1 MHNHATPNYNN
12 LQTNTTTDIF
22 GEFVKSQ
29 TEFQWH
35 FFGCW
40 INKPLIF
47 IFVVAFF
54 FLYVDFIQC
63 DRRFFFQFNCNFLL
77 ISDEKLIFSSIPFHK
92 VLHNLPIKERYIP
105 KQA

>member
-47 IFVVAFF
+47 ILVVAF

-63 DRRFFFQFNCNFLL
+63 DDFFSILLHFL
-77 ISDEKLIFSSIPFHK
+77 PF
-92 VLHNLPIKERYIP
+92 L
-105 KQA
+105 

>member
-54 FLYVDFIQC
+54 FCMLILYSVTD
-63 DRRFFFQFNCNFLL
+63 DFFFNL
-77 ISDEKLIFSSIPFHK
+77 IAIFC
-92 VLHNLPIKERYIP
+92 
-105 KQA
+105 